1 MKCYIY
7 ISILAGCLSVSLP
20 AFAGPTTMCQP
31 TESEVGQTQGCVF
44 LPGPNS
50 SVIATFDCF
59 PPQTP
64 CPDAGAHSIK
74 FTVGMALTSFPISV
88 TANKVTGNGDCVS
101 GNPNDPETMTFFP
114 PPKIDCRFVRF
125 FGDPAY
131 NNEPPGG
138 PPNLNTKVPFCYPY
152 ALELGQPTC
161 VVYSVI
167 GPKPS
172 SGLYSNGVQI
182 KIAWNNVVRTPAG
195 YFHSPRMFDDPDG
208 DHDAA
213 NANCPRINLGNDNV
227 FPYEMDQ
234 ADDNQFVCDITT
246 FFDPSPNGVGAD
258 PTTGGGGRSFN
269 DFVIA
274 WRFCTAKQDD
284 VEGDGHEQGDDGH
297 EGDFEFCQRSRKIK
311 FEERDT
317 GKKMQG
323 SMDAV
328 TLSGNQAIITGA
340 GTLGD
345 GTPIHYTAVVLGDA
359 PVIGANHFAIS
370 WITAT
375 GSVFQTSGA
384 LIDGYIVVPTLA
396 GVPLQVGLAR
406 GAVGAWSR

>member
-1 MKCYIY
+1 MKCCFYM
-7 ISILAGCLSVSLP
+7 SILLACCLSVSLP
-20 AFAGPTTMCQP
+20 AFADSTTPCAPDDEGPTQLCA
-31 TESEVGQTQGCVF
+31 F
-44 LPGPNS
+44 APGPNS
-50 SVIATFDCF
+50 SVIATFDCPSF
-59 PPQTP
+59 QTP
-64 CPDAGAHSIK
+64 CQDPGAHSIK
-74 FTVGMALTSFPISV
+74 FTVGMATNVQISI
-88 TANKVTGNGDCVS
+88 TPEKMTGDGRCAS
-101 GNPNDPETMTFFP
+101 GIPDDFSDP
-114 PPKIDCRFVRF
+114 IDCRFVRF
-125 FGDPAY
+125 FGDPPY
-131 NNEPPGG
+131 NNNDPPFGPG

-152 ALELGQPTC
+152 AQIAPGQPTC
-161 VVYSVI
+161 VVYRVF
-167 GPKPS
+167 GPPPS
-172 SGLYSNGVQI
+172 QGTYSGGVQI
-182 KIAWNNVVRTPAG
+182 KIAWNNVVATPRG
-195 YFHSPRMFDDPDG
+195 YFHSPRMFDDPDL
-208 DHDAA
+208 DHDAV
-213 NANCPRINLGNDNV
+213 NANCPRIDLGNDNV

-284 VEGDGHEQGDDGH
+284 VEGDGHEQGNDGH